1 MARMSRRGIPVLK
14 GGISD
19 TKEERENGSGHKYK
33 NAKYKN
39 AKEEEKRNGLSQNTA
54 NTTAQKYNIEK
65 HKGWREKTN

>member
-33 NAKYKN
+33 NAKHKN
-39 AKEEEKRNGLSQNTA
+39 VNKCKIQKCKKRKI
-54 NTTAQKYNIEK
+54 QKC
-65 HKGWREKTN
+65 

>member
-39 AKEEEKRNGLSQNTA
+39 AKEEETKNGLGQNTA
-54 NTTAQKYNIEK
+54 NTTVQKYKIQNTKEGEK
-65 HKGWREKTN
+65 R